1 MDNPVDNLVDNFAKK
16 PKKNLA
22 GIKNSLIFA
31 SLNYQ
36 TMATVLNTPNV
47 AKAILTFVSVK
58 NIKGTSFVGV
68 KNYTNKEGECSNQTF
83 VVGINYENLLKNDLE
98 KLLNFDLSTLETSI
112 DKEIVQTAYN
122 ELVDSLKKRLADEE
136 TKAKL
141 LAENDATIVAS
152 EAQKAAY
159 THLAK
164 GLKMQDNHLYIYGLM
179 VRKQV
184 IKAIEYKKRNSAPKT
199 VAKNLIKKAADL
211 RETKYKQFKLGRLEE
226 LNIAGITI

>member
-1 MDNPVDNLVDNFAKK
+1 
-16 PKKNLA
+16 
-22 GIKNSLIFA
+22 
-31 SLNYQ
+31 
-36 TMATVLNTPNV
+36 MANVLKTANV

-68 KNYTNKEGECSNQTF
+68 KNYTNKEGEVSNQTF
-83 VVGINYENLLKNDLE
+83 IVGINYENLLKNDLE
-98 KLLNFDLSTLETSI
+98 KLRNFDLSILKTDIDNETV
-112 DKEIVQTAYN
+112 KQAHN
-122 ELVDSLKKRLADEE
+122 ELVTSLEKRLADEE

-152 EAQKAAY
+152 EAQKNAY
-159 THLAK
+159 QHLAK
-164 GLKMQDNHLYIYGLM
+164 GLKMQDNTLYIYGLM

-184 IKAIEYKKRNSAPKT
+184 VKAIEYKKVNSATKT

-211 RETKYKQFKLGRLEE
+211 RETKYKIFKLGKLEE